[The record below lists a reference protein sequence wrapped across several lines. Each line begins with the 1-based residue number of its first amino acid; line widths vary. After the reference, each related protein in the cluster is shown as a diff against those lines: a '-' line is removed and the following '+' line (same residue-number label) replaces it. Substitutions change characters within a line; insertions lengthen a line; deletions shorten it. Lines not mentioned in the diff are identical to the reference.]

1 MSKALFTQVLPAEAI
16 PVTIYMEDAPV
27 AATEGASV
35 AAALLAAGFAAT
47 RTTAL
52 AHEPRGPHCLM
63 GVCCEC
69 LVEIDGVANQQS
81 CLIPVR
87 EGMRVRR
94 QQGAPDFTPAVKN
107 VSVEEKP

>member
-1 MSKALFTQVLPAEAI
+1 MSEALFTQALPAEGL

-27 AATEGASV
+27 AAAEGASV
-35 AAALLAAGFAAT
+35 AAALLAAGFTHT

-94 QQGAPDFTPAVKN
+94 QQGAPNFAPAMKN
-107 VSVEEKP
+107 AAAKEES